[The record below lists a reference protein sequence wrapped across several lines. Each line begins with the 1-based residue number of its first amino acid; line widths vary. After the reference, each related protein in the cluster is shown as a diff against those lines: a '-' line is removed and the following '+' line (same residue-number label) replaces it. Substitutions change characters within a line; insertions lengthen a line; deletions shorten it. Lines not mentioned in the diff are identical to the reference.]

1 MLILITGLFFL
12 FFPNLIISQDKS
24 IGRYKIKENDKY
36 GFIDKYGN
44 RVIKPE
50 YYEVKSFSEGLAA
63 VRKEDKYHYINLE
76 GEKVIEPL
84 FDYAENFKNGIARV
98 YVKGKPFLID
108 YEGNILFQHD
118 FEEMSNFEGG
128 RSIVKS
134 KDKNMG
140 LIGYDGEVII
150 EPKYKGIRCVSETG
164 RFVVREDRYDR
175 SIFLVSNKGEIIV
188 PKGRYSEIGKFNNGY
203 AIVKRRKVKKELGDS
218 WFWYEPYGVIDYYG
232 KEVFLIDIDEFYP
245 ESDIVNNVFIGEIRG
260 DHFYIDSAGNH
271 YFKEKE
277 CDDVTPFIENRA
289 FIRYGRDYQWKLVNR
304 NFEIVNDT
312 FYEEIALPGFKE
324 GIAAVEIEGE
334 DGYEWIIIDRR
345 GRLVQK
351 FDEDVD
357 EVIEPLTKNIFVVD
371 YWRKCN
377 GQYILI
383 DDQSKQISNECF
395 DSAKLIN
402 REEGIIEIKTGR
414 VKKYINFEGK
424 ILWEENADKSIK
436 KLNIDYKIGNPTLS
450 SRKKILVPKLNGKLS
465 QDTQMIV
472 LKNELD
478 TLIVGQEYVVAQIV
492 RVQNK
497 SSSKIDFEGPG
508 GQFQLILQA
517 KDIDNNWKDISRAVW
532 STCGFGSWGNYFHLL
547 PNEAIDVSFPLF
559 DGGRETDLRFKLT
572 GITGGWDKYST
583 YSDHFKGKVNSGQF
597 WREAF
602 SPEMIWYY

>member
-12 FFPNLIISQDKS
+12 FFPNLLISQDKS
-24 IGRYKIKENDKY
+24 IGRYKIKENNKY

-50 YYEVKSFSEGLAA
+50 YYEVRSFTEGLAA
-63 VRKEDKYHYINLE
+63 VRKKDKYHYINLE

-118 FEEMSNFEGG
+118 FEEISNFEGG
-128 RSIVKS
+128 RCIVKT
-134 KDKNMG
+134 KDKNVG
-140 LIGYDGEVII
+140 LIGYDGAVII
-150 EPKYKGIRCVSETG
+150 EPKYKAIRCVSETG

-203 AIVKRRKVKKELGDS
+203 AIVKRKKVKKELGDS

-245 ESDIVNNVFIGEIRG
+245 KSDIVNNVFIGEIRG

-312 FYEEIALPGFKE
+312 FYEEIALPGFKK

-357 EVIEPLTKNIFVVD
+357 EVIEPLTGNIFVVD
-371 YWRKCN
+371 NWSKCN

-383 DDQSKQISNECF
+383 DDQSKQIYNECF
-395 DSAKLIN
+395 DSAKLIS
-402 REEGIIEIKTGR
+402 RKEGIIEVKTGAL
-414 VKKYINFEGK
+414 KKYINFEGEV
-424 ILWEENADKSIK
+424 IWEEKEDNSFKI
-436 KLNIDYKIGNPTLS
+436 LNIDFKTTNPCVPNREKITLN
-450 SRKKILVPKLNGKLS
+450 KQG
-465 QDTQMIV
+465 
-472 LKNELD
+472 
-478 TLIVGQEYVVAQIV
+478 
-492 RVQNK
+492 VQNK
-497 SSSKIDFEGPG
+497 KAKIVLLTSKKDTLTYNREKLFAQVVRIQNRSNDTLNFLWANGKP
-508 GQFQLILQA
+508 QLLLQA
-517 KDIDNNWKDISRAVW
+517 KDIDGQWKDITWIHW
-532 STCGFGSWGNYFHLL
+532 SSCGLGYDYISLFPF
-547 PNEAIDVSFPLF
+547 EAWDISYPLF
-559 DGGRETDLRFKLT
+559 EGNMDTMLRFKLVIRRKDR
-572 GITGGWDKYST
+572 GEYYV
-583 YSDHFKGKVNSGQF
+583 YSDDFEGKINPGQF
-597 WREAF
+597 WRKVSLSYIF
-602 SPEMIWYY
+602 RFY